1 MNRVVDQRLLLGL
14 LLHLLS
20 VFLESFH
27 LCEQVDLLVLVLCVR
42 SVGRLEGSVGLL
54 EALQYSSSWAVM
66 AIHSGLGNLGRH
78 EEGDRLSAAEHA
90 LVDKSFFAEVV

>member
-1 MNRVVDQRLLLGL
+1 VNRVVDQRLLLGL
-14 LLHLLS
+14 LLHLGLLS
-20 VFLESFH
+20 QAQCFSG
-27 LCEQVDLLVLVLCVR
+27 EQVDLLVLVLCVR